1 MLQKQN
7 YLQSRFTKLQQER
20 NLNHTTKLKQKKTQI
35 RHKQKWMQKLQ
46 MVFTAPG
53 MPSSQN
59 AAKTQ
64 KWYPQHLWSQASK
77 KNTKYKN
84 VVHKKTAV
92 HNTLG
97 AMVVVALCRSV

>member
-59 AAKTQ
+59 AAK
-64 KWYPQHLWSQASK
+64 
-77 KNTKYKN
+77 NTKI
-84 VVHKKTAV
+84 VPTTSLEPGFQKT
-92 HNTLG
+92 T
-97 AMVVVALCRSV
+97 